1 LLTYAPARAY
11 ERFPTPVPGVAY
23 FGLLICNSLAVFP
36 NPIQTAEP
44 MKQIPSMMAGVVV
57 ELLVKPG
64 DTVSDGMDVA
74 ILESMKMQ
82 LPVQSN
88 TAGTVKDI
96 KVAAGD
102 FVNEGDPLM
111 DLE

>member
-1 LLTYAPARAY
+1 MRPHVHVSGL
-11 ERFPTPVPGVAY
+11 PTRVPGVAY
-23 FGLLICNSLAVFP
+23 LRLHSCNRSYLFSRPFP
-36 NPIQTAEP
+36 TETAEP

-64 DTVSDGMDVA
+64 DQVSDGMDVA

-88 TAGTVKDI
+88 TAGTVKTV
-96 KVAAGD
+96 KVNAGD

-111 DLE
+111 DVE

>member
-1 LLTYAPARAY
+1 
-11 ERFPTPVPGVAY
+11 
-23 FGLLICNSLAVFP
+23 
-36 NPIQTAEP
+36 

-64 DTVSDGMDVA
+64 DQVSDGMDVA

-88 TAGTVKDI
+88 SAGTVKAI
-96 KVAAGD
+96 KVGAGD

-111 DLE
+111 ELE